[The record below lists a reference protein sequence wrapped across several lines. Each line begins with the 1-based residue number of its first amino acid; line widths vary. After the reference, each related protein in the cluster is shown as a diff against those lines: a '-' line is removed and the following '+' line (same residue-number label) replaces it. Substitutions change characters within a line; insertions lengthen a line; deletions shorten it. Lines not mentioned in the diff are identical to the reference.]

1 MAGWSFPVS
10 DQIATGCLAFDE
22 PSNTLWFATNSG
34 EIRTL
39 RLMDGREVLAGS
51 GYQSPVGLVLEANGL
66 GLTVVEAAGLIWDA
80 ARRDANRSAALQKV
94 DLGEP
99 IVGSAPMLNAAE
111 MAILTK
117 AGELV
122 ALNKQN
128 GTIEPLVGGFS
139 EPLGLCFDASF
150 KALVVLRDDAPNRSI
165 VVVNIGNLTA
175 GEPIDVPG
183 DTSAILAAALNGSPA
198 VLTSDSAGQL
208 SLVDLGGGPTIA
220 GPTLPTGALGLACW
234 QSLVLAAISG
244 SVEAIEWALEPGT
257 LPILMPIAP
266 LFVNGYARVEVDLAS
281 QGLARTDVE
290 FVVDE
295 GPDAGFVS
303 AGIEPDAANSAIRI
317 VLGAG
322 LRSGE
327 YHLSAK
333 RIADASTIGR
343 ARFRV
348 TAHWPD
354 EEVGPPVAVTGKQQI
369 FVHGSWGGGPT
380 GPQNINVLAAPESWN
395 VLFVLID
402 LKDRRYDDV
411 AAPGLRA
418 LWTSHLVGPGQCVKQ
433 FYEEMSLFNTAGPSR
448 PRGTTMFEAANGA
461 IGPVHLDLGWGDA
474 FEPNTSL
481 DVWGGW
487 NPKDTTWQAC
497 ATALSDFL
505 ADNGQGATILPR
517 SDAIVFIVK
526 TASDNAVEIGS
537 KLFPAEFAWPQAN
550 EATFFWKTELSTSF
564 ARKPAILINDIMP
577 SDMPG
582 DKALP
587 SMTVLCHELGH
598 TLGLE
603 DLYQRGDYPAE
614 VDARAIGELDYM
626 GSEFTLPQAS
636 IANKMRL
643 GWIDPSWIETFDF
656 GKNPTGH
663 AVTLHAAEAL
673 TRSGPAAGRKAAI
686 EVRIADGWNYYFE
699 YRRTQ
704 GGEMTDQQLNT
715 TAGGAQVVLGTD
727 VRADGAAK
735 PARPV
740 ILRLGVDEDGNGPI
754 LKSNGE
760 DYEETDVTNP
770 QRQHDFRLVFDQIDP
785 ADANAAQVHVEYI
798 AAHRPELQITPAP
811 GRGDWKSADIDLQ
824 GPGGQNKIVKGRRHQ
839 IVVRVHNAGSLAAK
853 NVRLGLAWLPFTTS
867 PGEWGALPDPPRQDI
882 PGLSTVTFTQDWDV
896 PADLKVADIEVEHF
910 CVKANVDAYVDPSDP
925 SNNEIV
931 IFNNWAQSNF
941 DTTTVSEG
949 SPSERRWT
957 GVSVTNVLP
966 ERATYLTLAEQD
978 NDYFRIYVG
987 NAWVRLPA
995 GETRMV
1001 EVGYESLAGDAQK
1014 GSEFEHI
1021 FGRGMEAPN
1030 KVSFNSLVVRENPT
1044 HCSSKEVLWGAGL
1057 HLRTGHKTWVAD
1069 MRMRGEAFRGH
1080 ICGRH
1085 NGSERAVTSGTVN
1098 VVLWVASRPGDEVTA
1113 QGHVDVTGRFTA
1125 PVPGII
1131 LQQMGHEPILAEVI
1145 YQGTAVWAPCR
1156 SGERR
1161 VA

>member
-1 MAGWSFPVS
+1 MAGWSFPIGER
-10 DQIATGCLAFDE
+10 IAPGCLAFDE
-22 PSNTLWFATNSG
+22 PRNTLWFATNAG

-51 GYQSPVGLVLEANGL
+51 GYQSPMGLVLDASGL
-66 GLTVVEAAGLIWDA
+66 GLTVVEAAGLVWDA
-80 ARRDANRSAALQKV
+80 ARGNANRSAALQKA
-94 DLGEP
+94 DLGEA
-99 IVGSAPMLNAAE
+99 IVGSAPGLNVAE
-111 MAILTK
+111 VTILTA
-117 AGELV
+117 AGKLLV
-122 ALNKQN
+122 VNKQN
-128 GTIEPLVGGFS
+128 GTVEPLIDGFS
-139 EPLGLCFDASF
+139 QPLGVCLDTAS
-150 KALVVLRDDAPNRSI
+150 KTLVVLQDGAPNRSI
-165 VVVNIGNLTA
+165 VAINTDSLEA
-175 GEPIDVPG
+175 SDPIDVPG
-183 DTSAILAAALNGSPA
+183 DTSAILAAVLGGSPA
-198 VLTSDSAGQL
+198 VLISDGAGQL
-208 SLVDLGGGPTIA
+208 TLVDLGGAPMIA
-220 GPTLPTGALGLACW
+220 GPVLPAAALGLARW
-234 QSLVLAAISG
+234 QSLVLAVTSN
-244 SVEAIEWALEPGT
+244 SVEAIEWDFEPGT
-257 LPILMPIAP
+257 LPISMSIAP
-266 LFVNGYARVEVDLAS
+266 LFVNGYARAEVDLVS

-303 AGIEPDAANSAIRI
+303 AGIEPDADNGATRI
-317 VLGAG
+317 VVGAG
-322 LRSGE
+322 LRPGE
-327 YHLSAK
+327 YHLSAT
-333 RIADASTIGR
+333 RIADGSTIGR

-354 EEVGPPVAVTGKQQI
+354 EDIGPPVAVTGKQQI
-369 FVHGSWGGGPT
+369 FARGSWGGGPT
-380 GPQNINVLAAPESWN
+380 GPQNINVLAAPDSWN

-418 LWTSHLVGPGQCVKQ
+418 LWTSHLLGPGQCVKQ
-433 FYEEMSLFNTAGPSR
+433 FYEEMSLFKTAGPAR
-448 PRGTTMFEAANGA
+448 PRGTTIFEATDGA

-474 FEPNTSL
+474 FEPNKSS
-481 DVWGGW
+481 DVWRGW
-487 NPKDTTWQAC
+487 NPKSTTWQAC

-505 ADNGQGATILPR
+505 ADNGQGPTILPR
-517 SDAIVFIVK
+517 SDAVVFVVK
-526 TASDNAVEIGS
+526 TASDNAVEIGT
-537 KLFPAEFAWPQAN
+537 KLFPSEFAWPQASG
-550 EATFFWKTELSTSF
+550 ATFFWKTALSTSF
-564 ARKPAILINDIMP
+564 ASKPMILINDVMP
-577 SDMPG
+577 SDMPV

-603 DLYQRGDYPAE
+603 DLYQRGDFPAE

-673 TRSGPAAGRKAAI
+673 ARSGPPAGRKAAI
-686 EVRIADGWNYYFE
+686 EVRVADGWNYYFE

-704 GGEMTDQQLNT
+704 AGEMTDQQLNT

-740 ILRLGVDEDGNGPI
+740 ILRLAVDADGNGPI
-754 LKSNGE
+754 LKANGE

-785 ADANAAQVHVEYI
+785 ADANAAHVHVEYI

-811 GRGDWKSADIDLQ
+811 GRGDWKSPDIDLL

-867 PGEWGALPDPPRQDI
+867 PGEWGVLPDPPRQNV

-896 PADLKVADIEVEHF
+896 PADLKVADIDVEHF
-910 CVKANVDAYVDPSDP
+910 CVKASVDAYVDPGDP
-925 SNNEIV
+925 SSSEIV

-957 GVSVTNVLP
+957 GVGVTNTLP
-966 ERATYLTLAEQD
+966 DLATYLTLAEQD
-978 NDYFRIYVG
+978 NDYFRIYIG
-987 NAWVRLPA
+987 NAWVRLAA

-1001 EVGYESLAGDAQK
+1001 QVGYESLAGDAQK
-1014 GSEFEHI
+1014 GGDFEHI
-1021 FGRGMEAPN
+1021 FGRGMEVPD
-1030 KVSFNSLVVRENPT
+1030 KVSFNSFVVRENPA
-1044 HCSSKEVLWGAGL
+1044 HCSSKELVWGAGL

-1069 MRMRGEAFRGH
+1069 MTMTGEAFRGH
-1080 ICGRH
+1080 IRGRH
-1085 NGSERAVTSGTVN
+1085 NGSEQAVTSGTVN
-1098 VVLWVASRPGDEVTA
+1098 VVLWVASRPGDEVTV
-1113 QGHVDVTGRFTA
+1113 QGHFDASGRFTA
-1125 PVPGII
+1125 TVPGII
-1131 LQQMGHEPILAEVI
+1131 LQQVRREPILAEVV